1 MTYQVEV
8 RRSAKKELANLHGE
22 VQRRVAQ
29 ALRKL
34 EGTPFSSGFKKLK
47 GGLGYRRR
55 VGDYRIVYT
64 VTQKTRVII
73 VERIRDRKYAYK

>member
-8 RRSAKKELANLHGE
+8 RRSAKKELAKLPSK
-22 VQRRVAQ
+22 VQKRVIL
-29 ALRKL
+29 ALREL
-34 EGTPFSSGFKKLK
+34 GEDPFRSGFKKLK